1 MWTRGVE
8 VLPAACQS
16 RDLNAKNRHAFDHVG
31 GWNDDY
37 SQQPAPAAAGAATST
52 SLLTKSTSDGD
63 DGGGGGLLAGIM
75 RWCCVMPHRQRSY

>member
-1 MWTRGVE
+1 MWARGVE

-63 DGGGGGLLAGIM
+63 DGGGLLAGIM
-75 RWCCVMPHRQRSY
+75 RWCCVMPDRHRSY